1 MAGAEIPVAY
11 GLGLEA
17 VPGTAVDT
25 PFRGTAVLVGVDD
38 IAVAADQ
45 VCGSRH

>member
-11 GLGLEA
+11 LDLDA
-17 VPGTAVDT
+17 VPGTAVGT
-25 PFRGTAVLVGVDD
+25 VFRGTAVLVVGVDG

-45 VCGSRH
+45 VRGSRH